1 MNDIGHKNGR
11 VGIPKV
17 ALNKVINRG
26 CWGPVGSDRGPRI
39 TNKAVVHK
47 KEADLVQGSYTP
59 SELDNAGARVKGEEN
74 VRCTNDC
81 TKCNYDRA
89 FVNPMTDSSFP
100 CSAKRA
106 LE

>member
-1 MNDIGHKNGR
+1 MNDIGRKNGR
-11 VGIPKV
+11 MGVPKV
-17 ALNKVINRG
+17 ALNEVIDSG
-26 CWGPVGSDRGPRI
+26 CWGPVGNDRGPRV

-47 KEADLVQGSYTP
+47 KEADLMQGRYAP
-59 SELDNAGARVKGEEN
+59 SELDDASARVEGKRN